1 MGLEDPNMA
10 QAGLVSVVTGAGA
23 AWFGLYVN
31 SKSDAVVKVP
41 EQSGSMPTSQTKRK
55 KEEPVIMP
63 QSNEAEG

>member
-41 EQSGSMPTSQTKRK
+41 EQTGSIKASPSTRK